1 MNIAMIPARGGSKR
15 IPRKNIKLF
24 HGKPIIAYSIDAA
37 RASGLFDEIVVSTD
51 DEEIA
56 SIARDFGAETPF
68 TRPAEIA
75 DDHSTTLDV
84 IAHTIDWYSDMNVK
98 LETLCCI
105 YATAPMIRGEDLSR
119 GFEALQE
126 EAASFAF
133 SATAFEFPIQRA
145 VRLLPNGGVEM
156 LQPEHLLT
164 RSQDLEP
171 AYHDAGQFCWVK
183 PNRFLA
189 GESVFSANSRAVI
202 LPSFRVQDIDTEED
216 WIRAEA
222 LYSATRDAGGECLEP

>member
-15 IPRKNIKLF
+15 IPRKNIKPF

-37 RASGLFDEIVVSTD
+37 RASGLFDEIIVSTD

-56 SIARDFGAETPF
+56 AVARNFGANTPF
-68 TRPAEIA
+68 TRPDALA

-84 IAHTIDWYSDMNVK
+84 IAHTIDWYSEMDVK
-98 LETLCCI
+98 LDRLCCL
-105 YATAPMIRGEDLSR
+105 YATAPMIRAEDLTH

-126 EAASFAF
+126 ESASFAF

-145 VRLLPNGGVEM
+145 VRLLPDGGVEM

-171 AYHDAGQFCWVK
+171 TYHDAGQFYWVK
-183 PNRFLA
+183 PDRFLA
-189 GESVFSANSRAVI
+189 GKGIFSRDSRAVI
-202 LPSFRVQDIDTEED
+202 LPSYRVQDIDTEED
-216 WIRAEA
+216 WLRAEA
-222 LYSATRDAGGECLEP
+222 LYSVAQDARGKVSG